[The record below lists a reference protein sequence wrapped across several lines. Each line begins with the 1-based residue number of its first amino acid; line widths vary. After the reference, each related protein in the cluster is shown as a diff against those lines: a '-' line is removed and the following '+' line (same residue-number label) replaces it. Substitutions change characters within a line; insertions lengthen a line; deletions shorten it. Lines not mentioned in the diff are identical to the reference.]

1 MFSHLFAYFAKE
13 EGAKSAGAKLNMKQS
28 DKQFARDK
36 NYNSR
41 KEEPT
46 GPEDGI
52 VVGRNPVIELLR
64 SGRDVD
70 KLFVLGGNREGSV
83 KMIVSMAVERG
94 IPVVESDRAKLDMLS
109 GGVNHQGVAASAP
122 LKEYCTV
129 DDILAIA
136 KERGEDPFIVA
147 CDGIEDPHNL
157 GAIIR
162 CAEGAG
168 AHGVIIPKRRTAT
181 VTAATAKTS
190 AGALEH
196 MAICRVSAIAPTL
209 RELKDKGLW
218 VYGAEAGGEDV
229 FDADLTGPAVFVLGS
244 EGKGMSKPVTQECDR
259 VLSIGMYGQVNSFNV
274 SCAAAVVLCCAAKS
288 RHKKN

>member
-162 CAEGAG
+162 SAECAG
-168 AHGVIIPKRRTAT
+168 AHGVIIPKRRSAGLTAI
-181 VTAATAKTS
+181 VDKSS

-196 MAICRVSAIAPTL
+196 VAVARVPNLPSAIE
-209 RELKDKGLW
+209 ELKKRGVWIYGTAADGENRLW
-218 VYGAEAGGEDV
+218 KT
-229 FDADLTGPAVFVLGS
+229 DLTGALALVIGS
-244 EGKGMSKPVTQECDR
+244 EGDGMGRLVRECCDF
-259 VLSIGMYGQVNSFNV
+259 VISLPMHGKVGSLNASN
-274 SCAAAVVLCCAAKS
+274 AAAITMYEVLRQRSK
-288 RHKKN
+288 